1 MACSGCWPG
10 SRLFCAAMFTYRHIV
25 WGRDHT
31 CLYRS
36 GRQVAVH
43 LPAFFLPLPTE
54 KLAEAQRRFTTL
66 RTELQST
73 LDAQKEASGAS
84 TLPRRRKPVFHL
96 SHEERVQ
103 HRNIKDLKLAFS
115 ELYLSLILLQNYQ
128 VSTEGSTLRRLCVCS
143 SLCSCCLIQASL
155 PLHFSL
161 RDPGFS

>member
-1 MACSGCWPG
+1 MREGRAAGLQHSAFYPRGCYLRSRWCVFRARWP
-10 SRLFCAAMFTYRHIV
+10 SPLTFCLCF
-25 WGRDHT
+25 
-31 CLYRS
+31 
-36 GRQVAVH
+36 
-43 LPAFFLPLPTE
+43 PPE

-103 HRNIKDLKLAFS
+103 HRNIRDLKLAFS

-128 VSTEGSTLRRLCVCS
+128 VPAESPVCKCLGDLCV
-143 SLCSCCLIQASL
+143 LEL
-155 PLHFSL
+155 PHSVFHLFLPFLGGALNTSKEKT
-161 RDPGFS
+161 GT

>member
-1 MACSGCWPG
+1 MRPR
-10 SRLFCAAMFTYRHIV
+10 SRLFYAELFTYRHIV
-25 WGRDHT
+25 WGKSHAF
-31 CLYRS
+31 LYRS
-36 GRQVAVH
+36 DRQVAAH
-43 LPAFFLPLPTE
+43 SPAFFLPLPTE

-128 VSTEGSTLRRLCVCS
+128 VLTEGSTLRKLCVS
-143 SLCSCCLIQASL
+143 MSLCLCCLRL
-155 PLHFSL
+155 PHSSQFCTS
-161 RDPGFS
+161 F

>member
-1 MACSGCWPG
+1 MQEGTQCSAFYLQARYLKKRYSAFYG
-10 SRLFCAAMFTYRHIV
+10 L
-25 WGRDHT
+25 
-31 CLYRS
+31 
-36 GRQVAVH
+36 GRQAATPSPIFS
-43 LPAFFLPLPTE
+43 LSLLTE

-84 TLPRRRKPVFHL
+84 TLQRRRKPVFHL

-128 VSTEGSTLRRLCVCS
+128 VPAKGGGFTKPCVQMSLWLCVLEMPHS
-143 SLCSCCLIQASL
+143 SQFLMSFFYLGGS
-155 PLHFSL
+155 
-161 RDPGFS
+161 

>member
-1 MACSGCWPG
+1 MVGYSTLFTCYLRQRCSA
-10 SRLFCAAMFTYRHIV
+10 FCGF
-25 WGRDHT
+25 
-31 CLYRS
+31 S
-36 GRQVAVH
+36 RQVAPCSSDFS
-43 LPAFFLPLPTE
+43 LSSLTE

-128 VSTEGSTLRRLCVCS
+128 VPAWGGGFTKPCLQVSLCILKTPCS
-143 SLCSCCLIQASL
+143 SQSFIYSFFIL
-155 PLHFSL
+155 
-161 RDPGFS
+161 GFLNVFKGKADA

>member
-1 MACSGCWPG
+1 
-10 SRLFCAAMFTYRHIV
+10 MFLGLGGPCVTLTGDIS
-25 WGRDHT
+25 
-31 CLYRS
+31 LS
-36 GRQVAVH
+36 
-43 LPAFFLPLPTE
+43 LPTE

-103 HRNIKDLKLAFS
+103 HRNIRDLKLAFS

-128 VSTEGSTLRRLCVCS
+128 VPPAGSGSFAEPHLQMPPCFVRL
-143 SLCSCCLIQASL
+143 
-155 PLHFSL
+155 
-161 RDPGFS
+161 

>member
-1 MACSGCWPG
+1 MRRRYSAVH
-10 SRLFCAAMFTYRHIV
+10 RLDKKV
-25 WGRDHT
+25 LPLT
-31 CLYRS
+31 CL
-36 GRQVAVH
+36 
-43 LPAFFLPLPTE
+43 FLPVLTE

-84 TLPRRRKPVFHL
+84 TQQRRKKPVFHL

-128 VSTEGSTLRRLCVCS
+128 VPTRGGALVCVCVS
-143 SLCSCCLIQASL
+143 VLALPSLASFKSVFGFIMAL
-155 PLHFSL
+155 GSL
-161 RDPGFS
+161 DNVKERGNP

>member
-1 MACSGCWPG
+1 MRRRYSAVH
-10 SRLFCAAMFTYRHIV
+10 RLDKKV
-25 WGRDHT
+25 LPLT
-31 CLYRS
+31 CL
-36 GRQVAVH
+36 
-43 LPAFFLPLPTE
+43 FLPVLTE

-84 TLPRRRKPVFHL
+84 TQQRRKKPVFHL

-128 VSTEGSTLRRLCVCS
+128 VPTRGGALTEPCVCVC
-143 SLCSCCLIQASL
+143 LCACIAFTRLIQVSFWFHFGSGVTRQCQRKGKSL
-155 PLHFSL
+155 AANNIILVVFY
-161 RDPGFS
+161 

>member
-1 MACSGCWPG
+1 MLSGG
-10 SRLFCAAMFTYRHIV
+10 TLSVVVYSRKSCNAFYKL
-25 WGRDHT
+25 
-31 CLYRS
+31 
-36 GRQVAVH
+36 GRQVATPSPDSS
-43 LPAFFLPLPTE
+43 LSLLTE

-84 TLPRRRKPVFHL
+84 TLQRRRKPVFHL

-128 VSTEGSTLRRLCVCS
+128 VPTEGGGFTKPCV
-143 SLCSCCLIQASL
+143 
-155 PLHFSL
+155 
-161 RDPGFS
+161 